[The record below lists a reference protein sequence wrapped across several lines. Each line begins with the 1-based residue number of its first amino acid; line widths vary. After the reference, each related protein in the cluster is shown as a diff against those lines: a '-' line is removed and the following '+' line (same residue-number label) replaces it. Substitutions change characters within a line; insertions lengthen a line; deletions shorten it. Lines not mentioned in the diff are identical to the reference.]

1 MTLSQP
7 SPAQVLASSTAASG
21 LLGAVVGWV
30 MMRGA
35 YRFDRA
41 LADDHTSPGFVSF
54 SWTNAAFQMTT
65 VVMVVVSMSLTFA
78 VLAVALFLTHRH
90 RLDPLPPR
98 RSSRST
104 NAVPRSALDVLR
116 ATTQPTD

>member
-1 MTLSQP
+1 MTWNPP
-7 SPAQVLASSTAASG
+7 SPPRLLASATAGSG

-65 VVMVVVSMSLTFA
+65 VILVVVSMSLTFA
-78 VLAVALFLTHRH
+78 ALAVALFLTHRH
-90 RLDPLPPR
+90 RLDPLPHR
-98 RSSRST
+98 RNSRPA
-104 NAVPRSALDVLR
+104 NAAPRSALDVLR
-116 ATTQPTD
+116 ATNQPID